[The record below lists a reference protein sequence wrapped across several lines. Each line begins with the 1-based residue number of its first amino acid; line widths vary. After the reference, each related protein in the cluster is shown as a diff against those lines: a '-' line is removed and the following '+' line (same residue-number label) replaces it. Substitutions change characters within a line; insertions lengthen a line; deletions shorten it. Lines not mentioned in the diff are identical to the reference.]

1 MADVCMN
8 GPGHYLGT
16 ERTLSHMERDCV
28 YPALG
33 NRMSPKEWAENDRPN
48 LIEQT
53 IARKEAILAT
63 RSAAR
68 FDPVLDAE
76 IRKRFN
82 IHLPA

>member
-1 MADVCMN
+1 
-8 GPGHYLGT
+8 
-16 ERTLSHMERDCV
+16 MERDCV

-33 NRMSPKEWAENDRPN
+33 NRMSPKEWVEKDRPN

-68 FDPVLDAE
+68 FDPELDAT
-76 IRKRFN
+76 IRARFK
-82 IHLPA
+82 IHLPV

>member
-1 MADVCMN
+1 
-8 GPGHYLGT
+8 
-16 ERTLSHMERDCV
+16 
-28 YPALG
+28 
-33 NRMSPKEWAENDRPN
+33 MSPKEWVEKDRPN

-68 FDPVLDAE
+68 FDPELDAT
-76 IRKRFN
+76 IRARFK